1 MKWIVLNL
9 ISTLYFIICLCYW
22 LMNSE
27 IFSRY
32 QIVKLLKLQVP
43 LALLYIIE
51 VEAKCAQHAHTSMH
65 PYVPFDDC
73 EYSLLHFSKLPTY
86 FHNLHMSICDI
97 FFLCAA
103 TIWKVAFWRRNR
115 WFFHVHTISA
125 LLNRGS
131 GIQSMH
137 GRCTWAAEAISIIC
151 L

>member
-1 MKWIVLNL
+1 MKWIMLNL

-115 WFFHVHTISA
+115 WISMCIPSPHCLIEGQVYKVCTVDVHEQQKLSA
-125 LLNRGS
+125 
-131 GIQSMH
+131 
-137 GRCTWAAEAISIIC
+137 
-151 L
+151 